1 LKQLGFGA
9 TLQGMEHA
17 SPSGPF
23 PFRILLVDDNADLAT
38 LYADL
43 LTACG
48 YEVHVARSGFEA
60 LADLRQSIPDLV
72 ISDLSM
78 PGMSGLELLSVLR
91 RRFPQLPL
99 VAISGSE
106 DPGAE
111 VLDADIF
118 LPRCTSTQEYFFE
131 QIAHLL
137 RAGVR
142 RRLMRPAPLPWLPRN
157 TAARKRVTCGE
168 CLRSF
173 RLPPDSVTAKTAL
186 GVHSCV
192 CVYCGTP
199 QGFIVG
205 EAEAA

>member
-1 LKQLGFGA
+1 
-9 TLQGMEHA
+9 MEHA
-17 SPSGPF
+17 SRSGPF
-23 PFRILLVDDNADLAT
+23 PFRILLVDDNAELAS

-43 LTACG
+43 LTARG
-48 YEVHVARSGFEA
+48 YEVQVARGGFEA

-72 ISDLSM
+72 ISDLVM

-91 RRFPQLPL
+91 CRFPQLPL
-99 VAISGSE
+99 VAVSGSE
-106 DPGAE
+106 DPRTE

-118 LPRCTSTQEYFFE
+118 LPRCTSAQEYFFE
-131 QIAHLL
+131 QIALLL

-142 RRLMRPAPLPWLPRN
+142 RRLMRTASLPWMPRN
-157 TAARKRVTCGE
+157 AAPHNRVTCGE

-173 RLPPDSVTAKTAL
+173 RLPPGSVTAQTTL
-186 GVHSCV
+186 GVHSCA

>member
-1 LKQLGFGA
+1 
-9 TLQGMEHA
+9 MEHLGR
-17 SPSGPF
+17 SGPF
-23 PFRILLVDDNADLAT
+23 PFRILLVDDNPDLAS

-43 LTACG
+43 LTARG
-48 YEVHVARSGFEA
+48 YEVHVAHGGFEA
-60 LADLRQSIPDLV
+60 LANLRQSIPDLV
-72 ISDLSM
+72 VTDLAM
-78 PGMSGLELLSVLR
+78 PGTSGVELLSVLR

-99 VAISGSE
+99 VAISGSDE
-106 DPGAE
+106 VRTE

-118 LPRCTSTQEYFFE
+118 LRRCSASQEYFFE
-131 QIAHLL
+131 QVAHLL

-142 RRLMRPAPLPWLPRN
+142 RRLMRPAPLPWMPRN
-157 TAARKRVTCGE
+157 AAAHKRVTCGE

-173 RLPPDSVTAKTAL
+173 RLPPGAVTVKTPP